1 MARSTSC
8 LFESKKISVEHAID
22 IRDSTPVRQ
31 RKTLDFKCIEC
42 GQKVRP
48 HRAGGNAIAHFEHL
62 ERNLK
67 CRLSDPA
74 R

>member
-8 LFESKKISVEHAID
+8 FFEDKEINVEHAID
-22 IRDSTPVRQ
+22 IRDRTPIRQ

-42 GQKVRP
+42 GKKVRP
-48 HRAGGNAIAHFEHL
+48 HRAGGNATAHFEHL
-62 ERNLK
+62 ERNPK
-67 CRLSDPA
+67 CKLSDPA

>member
-8 LFESKKISVEHAID
+8 LFEGKEINVKHAID
-22 IRDSTPVRQ
+22 IRDNTPVRK

-42 GQKVRP
+42 GQNVRP
-48 HRAGGNAIAHFEHL
+48 HRAGGNSTAHFEHL
-62 ERNLK
+62 ERNSK
-67 CRLSDPA
+67 CKLSDPA